1 MWTFLA
7 SGTLYLLG
15 VAAVLIYKPGS
26 MFTPDGN
33 WKEFGI
39 GKREDRYTA
48 YPFWLFC
55 ITWAIAS
62 YVIVEIIMMLQEGS
76 QPYDNN
82 TQDKIQTNIEKV
94 YRENTNGKRGNGRN
108 KRNTN
113 GNMAELEMG
122 EENIGETIEL
132 PKGYYVLNEK
142 ATRLTGMPK
151 YIYLGKD
158 PIEQ

>member
-39 GKREDRYTA
+39 GKREDKYTA

-55 ITWAIAS
+55 ITWAIVS
-62 YVIVEIIMMLQEGS
+62 YVIVEIIMMLKETTNEIQENV
-76 QPYDNN
+76 QEN
-82 TQDKIQTNIEKV
+82 IQANIENAF
-94 YRENTNGKRGNGRN
+94 RQNTPNGKKGRN
-108 KRNTN
+108 KKSFNRNMT
-113 GNMAELEMG
+113 EMEY
-122 EENIGETIEL
+122 EEGDIGQTIEL

-142 ATRLTGMPK
+142 ATRLSGMPK

-158 PIEQ
+158 PVEA

>member
-1 MWTFLA
+1 MWAFLA

-15 VAAVLIYKPGS
+15 VAAILIYKPAS

-39 GKREDRYTA
+39 GKREDKYTA

-62 YVIVEIIMMLQEGS
+62 YVIVEIVMMLREGIES
-76 QPYDNN
+76 NTIEEGINN
-82 TQDKIQTNIEKV
+82 NIE
-94 YRENTNGKRGNGRN
+94 RAFRQNTNTNTKRSNGRN
-108 KRNTN
+108 KKAM
-113 GNMAELEMG
+113 NMTDLEMG
-122 EENIGETIEL
+122 EDVGQTVEL

-142 ATRLTGMPK
+142 ATRLSGMPK

-158 PIEQ
+158 PIEA